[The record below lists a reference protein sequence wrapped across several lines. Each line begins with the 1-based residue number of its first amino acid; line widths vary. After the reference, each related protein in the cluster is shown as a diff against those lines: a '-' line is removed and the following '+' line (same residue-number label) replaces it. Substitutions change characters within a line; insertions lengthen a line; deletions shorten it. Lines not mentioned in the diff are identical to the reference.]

1 MEPYQSQIEE
11 AFDSAFGR
19 TPLRQRLDDIEG
31 EVRELVRFTDLRNL
45 KEEAGDALC
54 SLIQLCNECGWDAGH
69 LIQATL
75 AKIEDRKLQY
85 RSLGRK
91 IKVAILGGAFN
102 PVTKAHIR
110 IAQFVLNTS
119 RTFDEVW
126 LMPCGEHHMF
136 GKEMASA
143 EHRLNMVEIACEAD
157 GRIKPF
163 DYEIR
168 NKLSGETYQTVK
180 LLLEEDFAKNQ
191 YDFSWIIGMDN
202 ANEFDRWVNYEH
214 LEKMIRFI
222 VVPRD
227 GVERDPDMGWYLKPP
242 HIFLGHTDGK
252 IGEVSSTMVREC
264 LKNGI
269 SLNQKLLDEKVLE
282 YIREHELY
290 GIYDLENL

>member
-45 KEEAGDALC
+45 REETGDALC

-69 LIQATL
+69 LIHATL
-75 AKIEDRKLQY
+75 EKIEKRKLQY

-91 IKVAILGGAFN
+91 IKVAVLGGAFN

-110 IAQFVLNTS
+110 IAQFVLDTS

-126 LMPCGEHHMF
+126 LMPCYSHMF

-163 DYEIR
+163 DYEIK

-202 ANEFDRWVNYEH
+202 ANEFQRWVNYEH
-214 LEKMIRFI
+214 LEKMIRFV

-227 GVERDPDMGWYLKPP
+227 GIERDPDMDWYLKPP

-252 IGEVSSTMVREC
+252 IGEVSSTMVRETLDVDTRLC
-264 LKNGI
+264 L
-269 SLNQKLLDEKVLE
+269 QWLDERVLD
-282 YIREHELY
+282 YIREHKLY
-290 GIYDLENL
+290 GIYDLSNI